1 MGKDGMMSG
10 YGNASTT
17 WAEPA
22 SPFSGRWRADD
33 SSAFT
38 FREVERAPAPS
49 APDSSAFPGELLTEA
64 VADNLED
71 RRVLLRVFRKLAKA
85 DCITRPTQV
94 SLEGFLDALPRAK
107 YLPTV
112 SPDGEGGL
120 TMAWPVPGRGRT
132 LVTVSDSTFYVVGNA
147 GMLRAI
153 YLPDIHFAGTLP
165 DELLALIP

>member
-1 MGKDGMMSG
+1 MGKDVMMSS

-22 SPFSGRWRADD
+22 STFGGRWRVDD

-49 APDSSAFPGELLTEA
+49 AADSSAFPGELLTEA

-71 RRVLLRVFRKLAKA
+71 RRVLLRVFRRLAKA
-85 DCITRPTQV
+85 DSITRPTRA

-107 YLPTV
+107 HLPTV

-120 TMAWPVPGRGRT
+120 TMAWSVPGRGRT
-132 LVTVSDSTFYVVGNA
+132 LITVLESTLYVVGNA
-147 GMLRAI
+147 GMLQAT
-153 YLPDIHFAGTLP
+153 YLPDVEFTGTLP